1 MQKTFEQIQY
11 AAIVEY
17 SSPLVGSKPVIGLFY
32 KQTWELLY
40 HVNGVKHTIK
50 VTPSQTCIELEHPL
64 ALLHSKYM
72 GFYADLTKTKS
83 IEDESSTW

>member
-17 SSPLVGSKPVIGLFY
+17 SSPLGGSKPIIGLFY
-32 KQTWELLY
+32 KATWELIY
-40 HVNGVKHTIK
+40 HVNGVKHAIK

-72 GFYADLTKTKS
+72 GFYADLSKPREKENS
-83 IEDESSTW
+83 EW